1 MFVPHQS
8 DNGLQPHEYYPA
20 AAGSYEVGQMLNFS
34 NGKLTAVA
42 AASNTT
48 PQYISMAKA
57 TLADGEILP
66 VLRVTENMVFET
78 TLSAAAD
85 GVTIGSKLQVSAG
98 GLEADSA
105 AEGTFELLQIE
116 GTDIGSVVRG
126 RFH

>member
-20 AAGSYEVGQMLNFS
+20 AAGSYKVGQMLNLS
-34 NGKLTAVA
+34 NGKLTAVV
-42 AASNTT
+42 AASTKT
-48 PQYISMAKA
+48 PQYVSMAKKE
-57 TLADGEILP
+57 LADGEILP
-66 VLRVTENMVFET
+66 VLRVTKDMVFET

-85 GVTIGSKLQVSAG
+85 AVAIGSKLQVSAG
-98 GLEADSA
+98 GLEVDTA
-105 AEGTFELLQIE
+105 AAGTFELLQIE